1 MVRKKYRAA
10 FISSCGIPDGD
21 MFGQERDKAE
31 LLDRTVVILPQEQLR
46 NVSIEILKPYSMS

>member
-1 MVRKKYRAA
+1 MYRAA